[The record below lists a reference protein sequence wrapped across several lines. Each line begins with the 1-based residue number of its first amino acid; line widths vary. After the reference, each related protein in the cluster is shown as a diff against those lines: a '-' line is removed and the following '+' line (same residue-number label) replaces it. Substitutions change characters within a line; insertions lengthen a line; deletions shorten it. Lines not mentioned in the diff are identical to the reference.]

1 MSDFDIHAINLNL
14 LPALEALLVEGSV
27 GAAARRMHVS
37 QSAMSHSLAKLRELF
52 DDPLFE
58 PSGRRLVPTA
68 RAMALSATLP
78 LALEHLRDAM
88 SPAQPF
94 DPRASVR
101 IFRLAT
107 VDHFELTALPDVL
120 AHLQR
125 HAPGVGLEIERFSPA
140 SLAHLVAGELDLALI
155 GGSVPTPPTGLRR
168 ASLYHE
174 PFAVI
179 ARPGHPR
186 MGRRLDLGTYLALGH
201 VLVSV
206 EGRRDGVVDR
216 ALAKLGKTRRVA
228 LRVPHFISAPMAV
241 LHSDH
246 ICTIPSS
253 VARRAHELLGLRV
266 LSPPLAVPAAEVVAL
281 WPERHENDP
290 ARRWFRDL
298 FVSGRA
304 LSSHARALMRRRG
317 VEGVSS
323 RGGAAPS
330 VSAEAENETRH
341 ETGVARGRTSRA
353 RRTRRPQGG

>member
-1 MSDFDIHAINLNL
+1 MSNFDVRAINLNL

-52 DDPLFE
+52 DDPLFVA
-58 PSGRRLVPTA
+58 SGRRLVPTE
-68 RAMALSATLP
+68 RAIALSTTLP
-78 LALEHLRDAM
+78 VALEHLRDAM
-88 SPAQPF
+88 TRPEPF
-94 DPRASVR
+94 DPRASLR
-101 IFRLAT
+101 TFRLAT
-107 VDHFELTALPDVL
+107 VDYFELTTLPDVL
-120 AHLQR
+120 EYLRR
-125 HAPGVGLEIERFSPA
+125 HAPGVGLEIERFSPS

-155 GGSVPTPPTGLRR
+155 GGTVPTPPTGLRR
-168 ASLYHE
+168 GSLYRE

-186 MGRRLDLGTYLALGH
+186 IGRRLDLATYLELGH

-246 ICTIPSS
+246 ICTLPSS

-290 ARRWFRDL
+290 ARRWFREL
-298 FVSGRA
+298 FLSGRA
-304 LSSHARALMRRRG
+304 MSPYARTLIRRRRG
-317 VEGVSS
+317 
-323 RGGAAPS
+323 
-330 VSAEAENETRH
+330 
-341 ETGVARGRTSRA
+341 
-353 RRTRRPQGG
+353 